1 MRASSPG
8 RARWSM
14 PLTPHMSPAAIGC
27 SVVSDFGW
35 PEASKRRPIAART
48 ASGQPRPE
56 EEETVTIASSGI
68 RAAASSAVRTRGKDM
83 VVSWGSGLV
92 VIE

>member
-1 MRASSPG
+1 MVDALDAPHVAGGDRMQ
-8 RARWSM
+8 RRQRFRMARG
-14 PLTPHMSPAAIGC
+14 LEATADRGEDRIGAA
-27 SVVSDFGW
+27 
-35 PEASKRRPIAART
+35 E
-48 ASGQPRPE
+48 PE